1 MLDLPKLVRTSEQ
14 VHDTVRNYLCERRQ
28 TYIDSNCF
36 KKLKAR
42 YERLRAS
49 IDMASSNAST
59 SGSYGNTFM
68 SKITFPF
75 VREVYLLTRA
85 MTKRNFRADPLITLA
100 PEGPETSFLNAVNMQ
115 DVLNL
120 NLRHTFFRET
130 TFDRIVDSCSRYG
143 VGISIAQFES
153 NQRQT
158 MKTQMT
164 AMGPQRIPYQSNR
177 KNVVNYPVHI
187 LNYSQDP
194 MINDARNSDWKCII
208 ENIPISR
215 LINAYKQNPDLYIK
229 ENLEYIIKNAKKSAF
244 QDEEY
249 HHDDKE
255 IRDYAKAGVDK
266 LRFWAKIHINGNED
280 NEQKYYV
287 EIIGNKIIRF
297 EENFL
302 DEDID
307 PITVY
312 TMRNRPEYWWG
323 NSWGEDVMPQENFV
337 KILMNMKADQALKAL
352 ERYIFYAKGAIDIAD
367 INNRHVNG
375 GWVPVDIK
383 NFQMQNMLYEY
394 QGKDTSTTD
403 TDWLLREIKE
413 QVQKSSPKPDFLR
426 SGNKGG
432 LANNTATAA
441 NIIDEMTDLIES
453 DGMEVFSFGVTDMG
467 RKNTIML
474 QQFLSETF
482 AILPNPKLPPLQ
494 LWKKDILGEFWYS
507 VVSTLHKNKANEAI
521 RLQNVI
527 TQLMNYKGTGDP
539 SWQNVNLTPIVRK
552 WIASIDVGDVDEI
565 YTNQQ
570 MGGMMAGNQLTNNQN
585 LVPGLVNGTLNPPT
599 TPSMQGMVVNAA

>member
-1 MLDLPKLVRTSEQ
+1 M
-14 VHDTVRNYLCERRQ
+14 
-28 TYIDSNCF
+28 
-36 KKLKAR
+36 
-42 YERLRAS
+42 
-49 IDMASSNAST
+49 
-59 SGSYGNTFM
+59 
-68 SKITFPF
+68 
-75 VREVYLLTRA
+75 
-85 MTKRNFRADPLITLA
+85 
-100 PEGPETSFLNAVNMQ
+100 
-115 DVLNL
+115 
-120 NLRHTFFRET
+120 
-130 TFDRIVDSCSRYG
+130 
-143 VGISIAQFES
+143 
-153 NQRQT
+153 
-158 MKTQMT
+158 
-164 AMGPQRIPYQSNR
+164 
-177 KNVVNYPVHI
+177 
-187 LNYSQDP
+187 
-194 MINDARNSDWKCII
+194 
-208 ENIPISR
+208 
-215 LINAYKQNPDLYIK
+215 
-229 ENLEYIIKNAKKSAF
+229 
-244 QDEEY
+244 
-249 HHDDKE
+249 
-255 IRDYAKAGVDK
+255 
-266 LRFWAKIHINGNED
+266 
-280 NEQKYYV
+280 

-323 NSWGEDVMPQENFV
+323 NAWGEDVMPQENFV

-413 QVQKSSPKPDFLR
+413 QVQKASPKPDFLR

-453 DGMEVFSFGVTDMG
+453 DAMEVFSYGITDMG

-474 QQFLSETF
+474 QQFLGETF

-494 LWKKDILGEFWYS
+494 LWKKDILGDFWYS
-507 VVSTLHKNKANEAI
+507 VVSTLYKNKANEAI
-521 RLQNVI
+521 RLQNAI
-527 TQLMNYKGTGDP
+527 TQIMNYKGTGDP

-565 YTNQQ
+565 YLNQQ
-570 MGGMMAGNQLTNNQN
+570 MGGMMAGNQLTNNQS
-585 LVPGLVNGTLNPPT
+585 LIPGLVSTLNPPT
-599 TPSMQGMVVNAA
+599 TPSMQGMVANVA

>member
-1 MLDLPKLVRTSEQ
+1 MT
-14 VHDTVRNYLCERRQ
+14 
-28 TYIDSNCF
+28 
-36 KKLKAR
+36 
-42 YERLRAS
+42 
-49 IDMASSNAST
+49 SSNAST
-59 SGSYGNTFM
+59 SGSYRNTFM

-75 VREVYLLTRA
+75 VRETYLLTRA
-85 MTKRNFRADPLITLA
+85 MTKKNFRADPLITLA
-100 PEGPETSFLNAVNMQ
+100 PEGPETSFLNSVNMQ
-115 DVLNL
+115 DVLSL

-143 VGISIAQFES
+143 VGVSIAQFES

-208 ENIPISR
+208 ENIPISK

-307 PITVY
+307 PISVY

-323 NSWGEDVMPQENFV
+323 NAWGEDVMPQENFV
-337 KILMNMKADQALKAL
+337 RILMNMKADQALKAL
-352 ERYIFYAKGAIDIAD
+352 ERYIFYAKGAIDISD

-494 LWKKDILGEFWYS
+494 LWKKDILGDFWYS

-521 RLQNVI
+521 RLQNTI

-565 YTNQQ
+565 YLNQQ

-585 LVPGLVNGTLNPPT
+585 LTPGLVNGILNPPT
-599 TPSMQGMVVNAA
+599 TPSMQGMVANAV